1 MVKIVIFSD
10 SHGSYD
16 EMETVLKKENPDM
29 VFFLGDGERDIEYLQ
44 YIYEDLKVLAVR
56 GNCDLF
62 SDLPAFL
69 DCSVQGVRIF
79 ATHGHLY
86 EVKHDR
92 TLSALK
98 REAKKCNADVILFGH
113 THIPFNQ
120 YIPEG
125 TYLDYIGETDRPL
138 LVFNPGSIGMGHNYS
153 FGLLSFSGG
162 AVLAS
167 HGNF

>member
-1 MVKIVIFSD
+1 MLGISMVKIVIFSD

-44 YIYEDLKVLAVR
+44 YIYENLKVLAVR

-62 SDLPAFL
+62 SELPVFL

-92 TLSALK
+92 SLSVLK
-98 REAKKCNADVILFGH
+98 REGRKCRADVILFGH
-113 THIPFNQ
+113 THEPYYEVNNGIILLNP
-120 YIPEG
+120 G
-125 TYLDYIGETDRPL
+125 TIGE
-138 LVFNPGSIGMGHNYS
+138 GSS
-153 FGLLSFSGG
+153 LSYG
-162 AVLAS
+162 VLEIEDGTARGKIKS
-167 HGNF
+167 IKTE